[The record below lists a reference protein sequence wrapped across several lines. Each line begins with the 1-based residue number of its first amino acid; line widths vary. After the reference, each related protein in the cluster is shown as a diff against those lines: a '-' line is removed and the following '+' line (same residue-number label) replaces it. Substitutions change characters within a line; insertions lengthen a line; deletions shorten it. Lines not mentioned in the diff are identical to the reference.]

1 MFRKNLPKYV
11 GVPRET
17 IYDVSMSQ
25 SYDKDG
31 VLRPSQKVVDASEPT
46 LPTTQ
51 EYTLEKLLAAGVPLS
66 VVDCSN
72 LLAFVPTES
81 QINDLVDKA
90 TASVSSDNNND

>member
-1 MFRKNLPKYV
+1 MFRKNLPKYFS
-11 GVPRET
+11 VPRST

-51 EYTLEKLLAAGVPLS
+51 EYSLEKLLAAGVPLS

-72 LLAFVPTES
+72 LLASAPSES

-90 TASVSSDNNND
+90 TASVSSDNINE

>member
-11 GVPRET
+11 DVPRET

-31 VLRPSQKVVDASEPT
+31 VLRPSLKVVDASLPT

-51 EYTLEKLLAAGVPLS
+51 EYTLEKLLAAGVSLS
-66 VVDCSN
+66 VIDCSN
-72 LLAFVPTES
+72 LVASTLSDS

-90 TASVSSDNNND
+90 TASVSSDNNNE

>member
-1 MFRKNLPKYV
+1 MFRKNFPKYV
-11 GVPRET
+11 DVPRET

-31 VLRPSQKVVDASEPT
+31 VLRPSQKVVDASLPT

-72 LLAFVPTES
+72 LVASSPTES

-90 TASVSSDNNND
+90 TASVSSDNNNE

>member
-1 MFRKNLPKYV
+1 MFRKNLPKYF
-11 GVPRET
+11 GVPREP

-31 VLRPSQKVVDASEPT
+31 VLRPSLKVVDASVPL

-51 EYTLEKLLAAGVPLS
+51 EYTLEKLLAAGVSLS
-66 VVDCSN
+66 AIDCTN
-72 LLAFVPTES
+72 LVASIPTES

-90 TASVSSDNNND
+90 TAIVSPDNNNE